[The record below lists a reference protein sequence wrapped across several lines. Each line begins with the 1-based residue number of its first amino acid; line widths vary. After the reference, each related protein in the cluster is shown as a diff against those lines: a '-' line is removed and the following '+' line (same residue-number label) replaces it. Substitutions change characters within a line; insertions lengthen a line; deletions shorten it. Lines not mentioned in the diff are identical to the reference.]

1 MAEPVLAGIPAGGL
15 KEGHEIKVLIC
26 YLLASAGG
34 ALRWEEICEVCC
46 GEGLVDY
53 FSLSTATQELEKF
66 GNILSL
72 VAERGLV
79 YQLTGFGMETV
90 KSLGKTLPASLREF
104 IEQQGEKLAARARRE
119 KEVQTEVRAEGNG
132 FQVSG
137 SLYEGALAF
146 FSMSLYAPDREQ
158 AELIARNFQECAP
171 ELYGQIVE
179 KLTRQ

>member
-26 YLLASAGG
+26 YLLVSAGG
-34 ALRWEEICEVCC
+34 APRWEEICEVCC

-53 FSLSTATQELEKF
+53 FSLSTATQELERY

-72 VAERGLV
+72 VGERGLV
-79 YQLTGFGMETV
+79 YQITGFGEETV

-104 IEQQGEKLAARARRE
+104 IDLHGKELAARVRRE
-119 KEVQTEVRAEGNG
+119 KEIQTEIRAEGSG
-132 FQVSG
+132 FQVSAT
-137 SLYEGALAF
+137 LHEGELAF

-158 AELIARNFQECAP
+158 AELIVRNFKKFAP
-171 ELYGQIVE
+171 ELYGQMIE
-179 KLTRQ
+179 KLTQ